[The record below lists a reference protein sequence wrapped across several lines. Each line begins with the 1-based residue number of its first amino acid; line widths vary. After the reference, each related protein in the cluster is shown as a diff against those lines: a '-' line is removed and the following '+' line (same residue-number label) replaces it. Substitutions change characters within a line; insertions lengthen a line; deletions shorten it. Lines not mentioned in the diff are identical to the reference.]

1 MGIPQDCMYSDADGI
16 ITLKNIG
23 PMRYDV
29 LMFPPAGEQWIQ
41 TTTLEGSQ
49 GWDTWLQEA
58 GTGLDN
64 EFLIAAEPFPWTRAR
79 STPSAGPCR

>member
-1 MGIPQDCMYSDADGI
+1 MGI
-16 ITLKNIG
+16 ITIPNIG
-23 PMRYDV
+23 PLRYDV
-29 LMFPPAGEQWIQ
+29 LVIPPDGRDWIQ

-64 EFLIAAEPFPWTRAR
+64 EFLVAAEPFPWTIFGFVRR
-79 STPSAGPCR
+79 RTR